1 MPEISASAL
10 KSLRALPEPLRR
22 RATEIIR
29 RLDVEPALGKKL
41 KGKLAGSRSVR
52 LGRSH
57 RIIYTS
63 TSTAGTVRVTAIRP
77 RRDAYR

>member
-1 MPEISASAL
+1 M
-10 KSLRALPEPLRR
+10 
-22 RATEIIR
+22 EIIG
-29 RLDVEPALGKKL
+29 RLDGEPALGKKL
-41 KGKLAGSRSVR
+41 QGKLADSRSVR

-63 TSTAGTVRVTAIRP
+63 TSGTVRVTAVRP

>member
-10 KSLRALPEPLRR
+10 KSLRTLPAPLRQ
-22 RATEIIR
+22 RAQEIIR
-29 RLDVEPALGKKL
+29 RLDDEPALGKKL
-41 KGKLAGSRSVR
+41 QGKLAGSRSVR

-63 TSTAGTVRVTAIRP
+63 TSGTVRVTAVRP
-77 RRDAYR
+77 RKDAYR

>member
-10 KSLRALPEPLRR
+10 KALRTLPEPLRR
-22 RATEIIR
+22 RAMEIIG

-41 KGKLAGSRSVR
+41 QGKLAGSRSVR

-63 TSTAGTVRVTAIRP
+63 ASGTVRVTAVRP